1 VRLRYAYFVKCTG
14 FDKDPATGEITAVHC
29 TYDPATRGGDSPDG
43 RKVKSTLHWV
53 SAAHALP
60 VEVRLYDHLFTKP
73 DPDDVSDDAVRAAE
87 SAGTVAMRAAEQSGA
102 KDWKSNLNP
111 QSIET
116 VSPAY
121 VEPSVAGAAPGA
133 RYQFER
139 HGYFCVD
146 PDTKAPSARP
156 AVIAGGPAAL
166 VFNRTVTLK
175 DTWAKIERKQ

>member
-1 VRLRYAYFVKCTG
+1 MFRHLVM
-14 FDKDPATGEITAVHC
+14 AV
-29 TYDPATRGGDSPDG
+29 DG
-43 RKVKSTLHWV
+43 SEF
-53 SAAHALP
+53 AAHALP

-87 SAGTVAMRAAEQSGA
+87 SAGAAAMRAAEQSGA

-111 QSIET
+111 MSIET

-121 VEPSVAGAAPGA
+121 LEPNVAGAEPGA

-146 PDTKAPSARP
+146 PDSGKTGSVEPGAAARGVP
-156 AVIAGGPAAL
+156 GL